1 MLRLITDSLR
11 YWVTEMGVDGF
22 RFDLAAALARSMHD
36 VDMLSP
42 FLAVIAQDPVLRR
55 VKLIAEPWD
64 VGNGGYQVGGRSR
77 RCGRSGTT
85 TTGTPYGTSGA
96 ARCPTYGTSATG

>member
-1 MLRLITDSLR
+1 
-11 YWVTEMGVDGF
+11 
-22 RFDLAAALARSMHD
+22 MHD

-64 VGNGGYQVGGRSR
+64 VGPGGYQVGGFPSGWSEWNGRYRDTVRDFWVGADGAVPDFAARLCGSADIYGPSR
-77 RCGRSGTT
+77 RL
-85 TTGTPYGTSGA
+85 PGA
-96 ARCPTYGTSATG
+96 SVNIVTV

>member
-1 MLRLITDSLR
+1 
-11 YWVTEMGVDGF
+11 
-22 RFDLAAALARSMHD
+22 ARSMHD

-64 VGNGGYQVGGRSR
+64 DGNGGYQVGAFPPLWTEWNDHYRDAVR
-77 RCGRSGTT
+77 DFWR
-85 TTGTPYGTSGA
+85 GA
-96 ARCPTYGTSATG
+96 LPDVRDLGYRLT